1 MTAIDELAQD
11 TKATPLDA
19 MRVERGTVVVDPA
32 VPSPAYSM
40 VELADGRV
48 ISVLGA
54 ATPGSVVTLLVG
66 GGVTMFAPCPQAGC
80 DVARSTTLAVANKTA
95 VSVTWP
101 TVVTDTGPLAGGGL
115 TYATANSSTITI
127 RESGLYAM
135 NFAMTWSVYIT
146 GRAFAQFVTTGSTDV
161 THRMSIS
168 TLEDKGAVTA
178 TLRLKVGDTV
188 TVSVYHETGSSRNVA
203 SASLSVWRI
212 AW

>member
-1 MTAIDELAQD
+1 MSNVKDLARAIKPQAGPARILQGLVVP
-11 TKATPLDA
+11 ATP
-19 MRVERGTVVVDPA
+19 
-32 VPSPAYSM
+32 PSPAHSM
-40 VELADGRV
+40 VQLGDGSIIPV
-48 ISVLGA
+48 
-54 ATPGSVVTLLVG
+54 PGMAVVGGQVTLVREG
-66 GGVTMFAPCPQAGC
+66 NVTTWGYCPMAGC
-80 DVARSTTLAVANKTA
+80 EVARSTALAVANKTV

-146 GRAFAQFVTTGSTDV
+146 GRAFAQFVTTGSTAV